1 MVLPASRGYPAVMAD
16 IFDVIADA
24 TRRALL
30 SRFLELAGDPT
41 SVRGE
46 ISVGELVTE
55 LGISQPT
62 VSKHLKV
69 LREHG
74 LVHVREEGQH
84 RFYRL
89 DAAPLAEAMQWIEP
103 FGEMLDLGEDDTVY
117 STAFSAWSGAGAGGR
132 LGRVAAGTA
141 HTARTVVTDAQEFV
155 TERLTKL
162 TRRD

>member
-30 SRFLELAGDPT
+30 SRFLELAGDPG

-132 LGRVAAGTA
+132 LGRAAAGTA
-141 HTARTVVTDAQEFV
+141 HTARAVVTDAQEFV
-155 TERLTKL
+155 SGRLTKL
-162 TRRD
+162 TRRG